1 MRPHAISRWSM
12 PLAVGTATVGLL
24 VLAIALVL
32 WVDRAA
38 SWAYDFQ
45 AYYDAAVRLRDT
57 GSPYQAVTLSGPFH
71 PGPFGLYLYSP
82 PVAVLLLPL
91 IDLGAQNAA
100 LAWLVLRLAAL
111 GATCALMPVGRA
123 VRLATFGVAA
133 ASAPVLSDFRLGN
146 ISIFVTLLSV
156 VAWRLLDR
164 PGAGVGI
171 ALSAALRPTMALV
184 AVNWLLR
191 HAWPPMLTMVATGL
205 VVVAAT
211 LPFVGLDG
219 WVEYLTV
226 LRNVG
231 NATGVA
237 RNVDLGSA
245 LLLLGGPAWAASLAL
260 FAGYA
265 VAVTASL
272 LSLRRDAELSFVVT
286 LTATLLLSPLLW
298 DHYLT
303 QLVVPAAFLASRG
316 RAWGLGLPLLGWLP
330 LAILPLAAICGLLL
344 PFLARPPA
352 VQRSNGDKN
361 GET

>member
-1 MRPHAISRWSM
+1 M
-12 PLAVGTATVGLL
+12 PLAVGTATAGLL

-38 SWAYDFQ
+38 GWAYDFQ

-57 GSPYQAVTLSGPFH
+57 GTPYQAVTLGGPFQ

-82 PVAVLLLPL
+82 PVAVVLLPL
-91 IDLGAQNAA
+91 IELGAQNAA
-100 LAWLVLRLAAL
+100 LVWLVLRLVAFGAACWL
-111 GATCALMPVGRA
+111 LPVSRA
-123 VRLATFGVAA
+123 VRLAAFGVAA

-156 VAWRLLDR
+156 VAWRLFDR
-164 PGAGVGI
+164 PGAGVAI

-184 AVNWLLR
+184 SVNWLFRREWQPLL
-191 HAWPPMLTMVATGL
+191 AMVATGL
-205 VVVAAT
+205 VLFAVT
-211 LPFVGLDG
+211 LPFVG
-219 WVEYLTV
+219 VERWFEYITV
-226 LRNVG
+226 LRNAG
-231 NATGVA
+231 NATGVP

-245 LLLLGGPAWAASLAL
+245 WLLLGGPTWAAPLAL

-286 LTATLLLSPLLW
+286 LMATLLLSPLLW

-316 RAWGLGLPLLGWLP
+316 RYWGLGLPLLGWLP
-330 LAILPLAAICGLLL
+330 LAILPFVAIAGLLL
-344 PFLARPPA
+344 PFLARPPPRA
-352 VQRSNGDKN
+352 APPTENHRV
-361 GET
+361 